1 MALHDMRIRR
11 EPTSRDDFG
20 EIASRADQSRAVDWS
35 VSEILR
41 YARQSAGYSLR
52 DVADALCLR
61 VGQLEAIENGRF
73 SELPATVYAIGF
85 VRAYA
90 EFLDL
95 DANEIVRRFKAE
107 AAGIDART
115 ELVFPAP
122 VPEGRM
128 PSGAILMIAVA
139 LALVGYGGWYYL
151 SADDRR
157 PADVVTIVPERFA
170 ELAST
175 AETADDPVPT
185 SGQAQATRQ
194 FEPAAANAS
203 EGPID
208 RNDRTESRVGMTAA
222 VDTAAI
228 DDAAIDTAAI
238 DNAAVDSTAI
248 DSTAID
254 NAPIDGPAVG
264 NAADDRTESGMS
276 GDVPGAPAAPSALA
290 EESRPD
296 HVVAVPGYDE
306 VPSGGLD
313 AVASE
318 RGEANA
324 TIEVAGLPAALEP
337 PEPPALE
344 RRSDEGRVFGA
355 TDSQPRIVI
364 RATAESWVQ
373 VNDANG
379 GLVMHRILRPGDSY
393 LVPDA
398 NGLNL
403 ITGNAGGLEILVD
416 GERIP
421 SLGGHGVV
429 LRDIDLD
436 AGRLVDGSA
445 ITN

>member
-1 MALHDMRIRR
+1 M
-11 EPTSRDDFG
+11 DDQ
-20 EIASRADQSRAVDWS
+20 IAS
-35 VSEILR
+35 
-41 YARQSAGYSLR
+41 
-52 DVADALCLR
+52 
-61 VGQLEAIENGRF
+61 AI
-73 SELPATVYAIGF
+73 S
-85 VRAYA
+85 
-90 EFLDL
+90 D
-95 DANEIVRRFKAE
+95 
-107 AAGIDART
+107 
-115 ELVFPAP
+115 
-122 VPEGRM
+122 
-128 PSGAILMIAVA
+128 
-139 LALVGYGGWYYL
+139 
-151 SADDRR
+151 
-157 PADVVTIVPERFA
+157 
-170 ELAST
+170 
-175 AETADDPVPT
+175 
-185 SGQAQATRQ
+185 
-194 FEPAAANAS
+194 
-203 EGPID
+203 
-208 RNDRTESRVGMTAA
+208 
-222 VDTAAI
+222 
-228 DDAAIDTAAI
+228 
-238 DNAAVDSTAI
+238 
-248 DSTAID
+248 
-254 NAPIDGPAVG
+254 
-264 NAADDRTESGMS
+264 
-276 GDVPGAPAAPSALA
+276 DVPGAPAAPSALA

-296 HVVAVPGYDE
+296 RVVAVPGYDE
-306 VPSGGLD
+306 LPSGGPD